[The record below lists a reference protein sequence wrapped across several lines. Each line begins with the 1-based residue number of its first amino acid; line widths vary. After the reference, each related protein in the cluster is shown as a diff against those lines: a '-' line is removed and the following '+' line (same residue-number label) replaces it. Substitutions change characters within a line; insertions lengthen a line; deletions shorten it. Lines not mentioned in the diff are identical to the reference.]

1 MRRAGEGLIRVG
13 RTDFVTQMTAY
24 FHDDPE
30 LVAALRESKLHYHDM
45 VKVVQGYNE
54 YVTRPTST
62 R

>member
-1 MRRAGEGLIRVG
+1 MG
-13 RTDFVTQMTAY
+13 RSEFKVQMAAY

-30 LVAALRESKLHYHDM
+30 LVAALNAGQLHYREM

-54 YVTRPTST
+54 YLTRPAGY

>member
-1 MRRAGEGLIRVG
+1 
-13 RTDFVTQMTAY
+13 MTAY

-30 LVAALRESKLHYHDM
+30 LVAALRASKLHYREM

-54 YVTRPTST
+54 YLTRPGGT